1 MHSSDFFLFLACLAS
16 TILALIVSEN
26 LDVVGNANHFGDL
39 YIDPGVYLA
48 FDNRNGYI
56 RNTFDGV
63 VTVNGQLFVIDTGNN
78 EGMSVT
84 FGSGFT
90 NNGDVVLNAASET
103 SACDFRFTGPAFINS
118 GHIYM
123 GGIGN
128 TGGSTMNIWP
138 SLVTVPQNYGT
149 ITYAQ
154 SVSRSGGNAFFGQTG
169 QSVLNEG
176 TICLYQMNFYQRSKV
191 QGTGCYS
198 VGQDSLLIIDQANTN
213 PLPSSQTIYL
223 STSSSQ
229 VSFGLSMPS
238 NTFTIVG
245 WGNGNKIGFLTLVLS
260 ATISGSVLT
269 VDVGFFTFTFN
280 VGEGYEQQYISVS
293 SGGFSGGIFILAY
306 VSYSQPPPSASRP
319 SVCNDCP
326 TIFDFPEPQ
335 RSSSSS
341 SDISSSSEVSSS
353 SSSSE
358 ISSSSSSS
366 EVSSSSSS
374 SEISSSSSSSE
385 LSSSSSSSE
394 ISSSSS
400 SSEISSSSSSSE
412 ISSSSSSSEVSSSSF
427 ESSSSYSSSSVE
439 SSVSSVSSTSSS
451 FISES
456 SFSSSSI
463 VVSSSSSSHEQSSSQ
478 VTFSVESSSSS
489 TTIPDIVSNSC
500 PVCSRYT
507 TTFTLTEIGTERIV
521 SGVVVITT
529 TEGLLT
535 TVTSLFPEESPLTSS
550 SSQTPSP
557 VSDISASTTR
567 TSSDSVS
574 HSSYARY
581 YNTSDEDT
589 TTSSESTFVPITDYF
604 STKKIKTLTSVEV
617 ETETLAAYVSTKH
630 SSGYSEVTLSTETDN
645 PASIFPDVGSQAGET
660 SKYVYPAGILT
671 STTTQGA
678 TTSILAVTQ
687 AAFSHENP
695 SVVKTSS
702 KPIATGSIPSILV
715 TGGANFNH
723 VSIFI
728 TLVSIFNFFLY

>member
-1 MHSSDFFLFLACLAS
+1 MKVDNPPEMHLSDFFLFLACLAS
-16 TILALIVSEN
+16 TIFALIVSEN

-84 FGSGFT
+84 FGLGFT

-103 SACDFRFTGPAFINS
+103 SACDFRFTGPAFVNS

-149 ITYAQ
+149 VTYAQ

-198 VGQDSLLIIDQANTN
+198 VGQDSLLIIDQASTN

-229 VSFGLSMPS
+229 VSFGLLMPS

-280 VGEGYEQQYISVS
+280 VGEGYEQQYILVL

-366 EVSSSSSS
+366 E
-374 SEISSSSSSSE
+374 I
-385 LSSSSSSSE
+385 SSSSSSSE

-400 SSEISSSSSSSE
+400 SSEISSSSSSSEISSSRSSSE

-439 SSVSSVSSTSSS
+439 SSLLSVSSTLSS
-451 FISES
+451 FNSES

-478 VTFSVESSSSS
+478 VTFLVESSSS
-489 TTIPDIVSNSC
+489 TTQPDVVSNSC
-500 PVCSRYT
+500 PICSRYT

-567 TSSDSVS
+567 SSSDSES
-574 HSSYARY
+574 HSSFARY

-589 TTSSESTFVPITDYF
+589 TTSSKSTFVPITDYF
-604 STKKIKTLTSVEV
+604 SSKKIKTVTSVEV

-645 PASIFPDVGSQAGET
+645 PASIFPVGSQADET
-660 SKYVYPAGILT
+660 SKYIYPAGIST

-687 AAFSHENP
+687 AVFSHENP
-695 SVVKTSS
+695 SVVKESS
-702 KPIATGSIPSILV
+702 KPIATGSIPSISV
-715 TGGANFNH
+715 TGGANLTH

>member
-16 TILALIVSEN
+16 TIFALIVSEN

-103 SACDFRFTGPAFINS
+103 SACDFRFTGPAFVNS

-149 ITYAQ
+149 VTYAQ

-198 VGQDSLLIIDQANTN
+198 VGQDSLLIIDQASTN

-366 EVSSSSSS
+366 E
-374 SEISSSSSSSE
+374 I
-385 LSSSSSSSE
+385 SSSSSSSE

-400 SSEISSSSSSSE
+400 SSEISSSSSSSEISSSRSSSE

-439 SSVSSVSSTSSS
+439 SSSSSVSSTSSS
-451 FISES
+451 FNSES

-478 VTFSVESSSSS
+478 VTFSVESSSS
-489 TTIPDIVSNSC
+489 TTQPDVVSNSC
-500 PVCSRYT
+500 PICSRYT

-567 TSSDSVS
+567 SSSDSGG
-574 HSSYARY
+574 
-581 YNTSDEDT
+581 
-589 TTSSESTFVPITDYF
+589 TDV
-604 STKKIKTLTSVEV
+604 L
-617 ETETLAAYVSTKH
+617 
-630 SSGYSEVTLSTETDN
+630 
-645 PASIFPDVGSQAGET
+645 
-660 SKYVYPAGILT
+660 
-671 STTTQGA
+671 
-678 TTSILAVTQ
+678 
-687 AAFSHENP
+687 
-695 SVVKTSS
+695 
-702 KPIATGSIPSILV
+702 
-715 TGGANFNH
+715 
-723 VSIFI
+723 
-728 TLVSIFNFFLY
+728 